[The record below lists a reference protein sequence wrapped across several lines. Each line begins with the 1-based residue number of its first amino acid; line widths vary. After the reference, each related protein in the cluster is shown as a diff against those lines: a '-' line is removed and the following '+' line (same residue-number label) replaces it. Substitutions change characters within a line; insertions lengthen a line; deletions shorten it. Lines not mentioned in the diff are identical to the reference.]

1 MLDQKNF
8 TKKRWRQKQL
18 PLLNTLEGW
27 SYRLFGG
34 VAPKFLANVFELK
47 DMLQKAGI
55 KIHPT
60 TYVSLMFFVT
70 LLCLPI
76 TIVSIILLYLFQFL
90 PLVFLVPVPSFVMI
104 AFIVVPMSMS
114 GERANAL
121 ERDMPFAATYVTVMA
136 TGGIPPY
143 ESFRRLSEVELMPA
157 MQKEAKEITK
167 DVELFGIDPLSA
179 MEKAGRE
186 NPLNTFRDFVGGYAS
201 TVIIGG
207 DVVHFLETKAQDIF
221 KTRAV
226 RVKMAAERLGML
238 LETFII
244 VMVLMSLC
252 FYILFSVD
260 AIYSVGGGLQSTML
274 MYTYVFTPMLSI
286 VFIYLAHGMQPKTPV
301 TDSRPYKVFAISI
314 VASMPILLLFTGLF
328 GLVKTPFNNLIDM
341 GTVIGMFLIA
351 STTPAALVKG
361 RISRKTFATEE
372 GIANFLR
379 DLTEVRKTGLAPEKC
394 IESLS
399 RRDYGEFSKELNRIA
414 AKISWGVSVKKV
426 IFDFVKRTRSWM
438 SQIVMFLLMEAVDVG
453 GGTIAMVESLAKFN
467 MMTREVEKEKKASL
481 RPYVFVPYFAAIL
494 LVATTLMTLAFTSK
508 TISIG
513 GTIQVDLSSL
523 TTLFTI
529 SVIIHC
535 YLIGLVAGKIS
546 EESVASGFKHSV
558 LLVIIAIIA
567 AKFTPLLM
575 NF

>member
-1 MLDQKNF
+1 MPDQKSF
-8 TKKRWRQKQL
+8 IKKRWRPRQL
-18 PLLNTLEGW
+18 QLLNTLEGW
-27 SYRLFGG
+27 SYRLFGR

-60 TYVSLMFFVT
+60 TYVSLAFFVA
-70 LLCLPI
+70 LLCTPV
-76 TIVSIILLYLFQFL
+76 TIVSIILLYLFRFI
-90 PLVFLVPVPSFVMI
+90 PLVFLIPLPAFVMI
-104 AFIVVPMSMS
+104 AFIVVPMSMA
-114 GERANAL
+114 GERATAL

-143 ESFRRLSEVELMPA
+143 VSFKRLSEVELMPA
-157 MQKEAKEITK
+157 MRKEAKEITK

-179 MEKAGRE
+179 MEKAGRQ
-186 NPLNTFRDFVGGYAS
+186 NPLSTFRDFVGGYAS

-221 KTRAV
+221 RARATRV
-226 RVKMAAERLGML
+226 RAAAERLGML

-260 AIYSVGGGLQSTML
+260 AIYSIGGGLQSTML
-274 MYTYVFTPMLSI
+274 MYTYIFTPMLSI

-301 TDSRPYKVFAISI
+301 TDMRPYKVFAVSI
-314 VASMPILLLFTGLF
+314 IASIPILLLLTGFLGF
-328 GLVKTPFNNLIDM
+328 IQTPFDRLLDM
-341 GTVIGMFLIA
+341 PTTVGIFLIT
-351 STTPAALVKG
+351 STAPAALVRG
-361 RISRKTFATEE
+361 RISRKVFATEE

-426 IFDFVKRTRSWM
+426 LFDFVKRTKSWM
-438 SQIVMFLLMEAVDVG
+438 SQIVMFLLMEAIDVG

-494 LVATTLMTLAFTSK
+494 LVATTLMTLAFTAK
-508 TISIG
+508 TVSIG
-513 GTIQVDLSSL
+513 GAIKVDLSSL
-523 TTLFTI
+523 TTLFTT
-529 SVIIHC
+529 SVIIHS

-546 EESVASGFKHSV
+546 EESIAAGFKHSV
-558 LLVIIAIIA
+558 LLVIISIIA
-567 AKFTPLLM
+567 AKFAPLLLG
-575 NF
+575 